1 MERHGRRGTGS
12 KTESAGGKER
22 DLERCL
28 RNGEEEAAKLKE
40 QEVKREN

>member
-12 KTESAGGKER
+12 KTERAGGKER

-28 RNGEEEAAKLKE
+28 RNGEAREERNR
-40 QEVKREN
+40 QQN